1 MTDEER
7 KRLCDYLRYPTG
19 RHDADILD
27 RLCKE
32 AEKAADEI
40 ERLAKENKFL
50 QFQLNG
56 LRDLWTE
63 RQRTEEEGATKM
75 NIELSR
81 DDLALICDSL
91 NHERDLWIKVHAAI
105 GGSDA
110 ETRMNQTLALVTRL
124 RARLVEE
131 DGDPT

>member
-40 ERLAKENKFL
+40 ERLAAEVERLTQECSEEITWAADEIERLAKENKFL
-50 QFQLNG
+50 QLQLNG
-56 LRDLWTE
+56 LRDLW
-63 RQRTEEEGATKM
+63 A
-75 NIELSR
+75 
-81 DDLALICDSL
+81 
-91 NHERDLWIKVHAAI
+91 ERDADRPKPLPNLNSTSLQRDLPIKR
-105 GGSDA
+105 S
-110 ETRMNQTLALVTRL
+110 
-124 RARLVEE
+124 
-131 DGDPT
+131 